1 MKKRNLS
8 PKRVSVTRASRL
20 AVSRIKAP
28 GPRLGVNAELCV
40 LNRMDRV
47 GGFGRQTKAEARPIV
62 SPVPETFAGHGDER
76 VSPRR
81 GRGTIHGP
89 MGNSAKKPIDC
100 FAQLF
105 RLCERA
111 PLSLSS
117 PLFLSLSHFLILSFS
132 LANEFR
138 RHGHQGSEIVSVSR
152 NRCRP
157 TPRSISFDQYFNE
170 RIIGINGAHSLC
182 RISRLFSLAVD
193 ARVIGRSVSSLLV

>member
-1 MKKRNLS
+1 MGGMLPRGL
-8 PKRVSVTRASRL
+8 RLMRLVSCEREGIRHRSR
-20 AVSRIKAP
+20 
-28 GPRLGVNAELCV
+28 
-40 LNRMDRV
+40 
-47 GGFGRQTKAEARPIV
+47 
-62 SPVPETFAGHGDER
+62 
-76 VSPRR
+76 
-81 GRGTIHGP
+81 
-89 MGNSAKKPIDC
+89 KKPIDC

-111 PLSLSS
+111 PLSLSFSS

-132 LANEFR
+132 LASEFR

-157 TPRSISFDQYFNE
+157 TPRPISFDQYFNE

-193 ARVIGRSVSSLLV
+193 ARAIGRFVSSLLV